1 MSIESKEVR
10 HGAREL
16 LRHRVVCDECG
27 WTSHQYNQK
36 STAEVIFA
44 EHQRTTCTKVPVG
57 V

>member
-1 MSIESKEVR
+1 MSIKSEEVR